1 MPALSMWSRRTALP
15 SLSICWSRSCLA
27 PRLPRPPLSRHVVSC
42 QTAPLSPSASQDFG
56 QANYEYIIKGWE
68 GKVVRCEGGDQKW
81 GLFRAAKAL

>member
-1 MPALSMWSRRTALP
+1 M
-15 SLSICWSRSCLA
+15 
-27 PRLPRPPLSRHVVSC
+27 SRHVAPC